1 MEFAREYKGIDDAY
15 DIMDSL
21 RRQADDIILQFP
33 ESESRQSFRDIF
45 DYIISRDR

>member
-1 MEFAREYKGIDDAY
+1 
-15 DIMDSL
+15 MDSL